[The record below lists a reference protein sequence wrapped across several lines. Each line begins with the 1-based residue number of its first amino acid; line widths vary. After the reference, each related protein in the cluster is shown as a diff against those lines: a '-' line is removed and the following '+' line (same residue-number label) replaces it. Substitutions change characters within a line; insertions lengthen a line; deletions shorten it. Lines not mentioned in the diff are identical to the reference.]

1 MHSKLPAQ
9 LSPENLNR
17 VKDMEKNLGVMLVAY
32 KSTDFA
38 DLSENQ
44 VQDIQKLEKDLHA
57 TVIAYK

>member
-9 LSPENLNR
+9 LSTDNLNR

-38 DLSENQ
+38 DLSDKQ
-44 VQDIQKLEKDLHA
+44 VQDIQKLEKELHA